1 MAYKKMFKRKFTKRK
16 RAPRPYAKRKYFSK
30 ARKMAKVT
38 NVKKELYYFKR
49 KRIGTQYD
57 LTAQPTGALQW
68 QLNDL
73 NNYTELTSMFDQYM
87 ITGVKIS
94 FRLIYSPDSTGNVA
108 TSQYPNLYVRTDYD
122 DNNLSSATDIVQSNR
137 AKRFILGPNRTKSIF
152 VRPSILTYQKT
163 SGAAQVTAPVW
174 KQWVDCAYP
183 DVVHLG
189 LKWAI
194 DTMGQALPANTRH
207 LQIDYTYYL
216 ALKNTR

>member
-1 MAYKKMFKRKFTKRK
+1 MPPKYLKKRRVYRRKGPK
-16 RAPRPYAKRKYFSK
+16 RPYQKKKYFSK

-49 KRIGTQYD
+49 KRVGTQYD
-57 LTAQPTGALQW
+57 LTAAPTGALQW

-87 ITGVKIS
+87 ITGVKVS
-94 FRLIYSPDSTGNVA
+94 FRLIYGPDSTGNVA
-108 TSQYPNLYVRTDYD
+108 TSQYPNLYLRTDYD
-122 DNNLSSATDIVQSNR
+122 DNNLASTTDIVQSNR
-137 AKRFILGPNRTKSIF
+137 AKRFILQPNRTRSIF
-152 VRPSILTYQKT
+152 IRPSILTYQKT
-163 SGAAQVTAPVW
+163 SGGAQVTAPIW
-174 KQWVDCAYP
+174 KQWVDCAYA

-207 LQIDYTYYL
+207 MQIDYTYYL
-216 ALKNTR
+216 AMKNTR